1 MGHTFTKAEKLTSKK
16 TIESLFDLGTSF
28 AIAPLRVIWLE
39 NGLKT
44 PYPAQVLIVVPK
56 KNVARAVD
64 RNLIKRRLREA
75 YRKNKEL
82 LYDFLSK
89 DGKQYALAIVFT
101 GTAPVSYEEL
111 EGKIILSLQ
120 RLVKENEEGF
130 K

>member
-1 MGHTFTKAEKLTSKK
+1 MGHTFTKLEKLTSKK

-28 AIAPLRVIWLE
+28 AIAPLRVIWLKKE
-39 NGLKT
+39 LKT